1 MQLKEFVCDDT
12 VKITLVEM
20 GWPGSIHDNWVCSNS
35 DVYLSEVFQ
44 QPGVSAWWFS
54 ILGIYGYGSCFQKG
68 SECHLERIRKVLQAC
83 KSVN

>member
-44 QPGVSAWWFS
+44 QPGVSAW
-54 ILGIYGYGSCFQKG
+54 
-68 SECHLERIRKVLQAC
+68 
-83 KSVN
+83 